1 MSLAAAAYFR
11 SLLSRF
17 FRREDVAEEMEQ
29 ELQAHIALRADDLER
44 GGMPRAEAERQAR
57 VEFGARER
65 YKEECHQATGGTRFE
80 GLIKDIRYAL
90 RMLRKSPGFT
100 LIAIGT
106 LALGIGANAIVF
118 SLLNALVLR
127 PVNVP
132 HGEQIYQIE
141 QGRDRAPSQSYLDY
155 IDLRDRNK
163 SFDGLAAYEI
173 DKAGLDV
180 GGTPVESFFYETSG
194 NYFDVLGIKPY
205 LGRFFHA
212 EDEHGY
218 NSAPY
223 LVLSYSLWQ
232 TRFHADPNIAGRAV
246 RINKF
251 AYTVLGVAPADF
263 RGTELFFAPEF
274 WAPMVNDEQLNGFN
288 TLTTR
293 GNRGK
298 WIVGRLKPGVTP
310 ARATADLNSIG
321 AYLSKTYPH
330 DDDGISFSLTKP
342 GLVGDMLGGPVHA
355 FVAGLM
361 LLSGLILL
369 AACANLGSLFSARA
383 ADRWREVALRLALGS
398 TRARILRQL
407 LTEAVLI
414 SLGGAALGIAGSI
427 SLLRGLS
434 AWQPIPDV
442 PVNAPVNP
450 DIRTYAVAF
459 LLALLSGLLF
469 GIVPI
474 RQVLHAHPYQAIKT
488 GANTPSLTRR
498 FALRDAL
505 LALQIAVCAVLVTA
519 SLVAVRGMVRSLHSS
534 FGFNPANTM
543 QVNTDIDMGG
553 YKPEERPAVQ
563 RRLLDAVSA
572 IPGVTASAY
581 ADRVP
586 LDIGWSTSFIYSDS
600 TTEYKP
606 SNTVA
611 EAAQYSVSPGYFH
624 AAQTALMAG
633 REFTWN
639 DTRDVPMVAV
649 INQELARKLFGSE
662 QNAIGRHFKIWGGQR
677 VLVVGIAEDGKY
689 KTLSENPT
697 PAVFLSI
704 VQSPSSDTWFI
715 VRSNRGTDELGPAL
729 EHTLNGLNTGLPFI
743 ISTWD
748 RELGTALFAAR
759 AASLA
764 LGVLG
769 FLGAMLA
776 VTGIFGLGAYTVSR
790 RLRELGIRMALGAGK
805 TQVLRAALGRVV
817 RLLAI
822 GSTAGLLLGLAA
834 TRLLS
839 FIVYQA
845 SPRDPIVLAGVV
857 LTMMLL
863 GLLAAWIPAMRAL
876 GADPVMLLR
885 EE

>member
-1 MSLAAAAYFR
+1 MSLIGNIR
-11 SLLSRF
+11 SLTARLFHRDQLAAEMDEEL
-17 FRREDVAEEMEQ
+17 RVHVAM
-29 ELQAHIALRADDLER
+29 RADDLVR
-44 GGMPRAEAERQAR
+44 SGLSRDDAERRAR
-57 VEFGARER
+57 IEFGARER
-65 YKEECHQATGGTRFE
+65 YKEESHHAAGGAGIE
-80 GLIKDIRYAL
+80 GFVQDTHYAL
-90 RMLRKSPGFT
+90 RMLRKSPGF
-100 LIAIGT
+100 AFVAVAT

-127 PVNVP
+127 TVNVP
-132 HGEQIYQIE
+132 HGEQIYQVE
-141 QGRDRAPSQSYLDY
+141 QARNHIPSQSYLDY
-155 IDLRDRNK
+155 LDLRDRNK

-180 GGTPVESFFYETSG
+180 DGTPIQSFFYEASG

-205 LGRFFHA
+205 IGRFFH
-212 EDEHGY
+212 EQDLHGY

-232 TRFHADPNIAGRAV
+232 TRFHADPSIAGRVV
-246 RINKF
+246 RVNKF
-251 AYTVLGVAPADF
+251 AYTVLGVAPPDF

-274 WAPMVNDEQLNGFN
+274 WAPMVDDEQLNGFN
-288 TLTTR
+288 TLTNR

-298 WIVGRLKPGVTP
+298 WIVGRLKHGVTL
-310 ARATADLNSIG
+310 AQAVADLNSVG
-321 AYLSKTYPH
+321 AWLSKTYPH
-330 DDDGISFSLTKP
+330 DDDSILFALAKP
-342 GLVGDMLGGPVHA
+342 GLVGNMLGGPVHA

-383 ADRWREVALRLALGS
+383 SDRWREVALRLALGS

-407 LTEAVLI
+407 LTEAVLV
-414 SLGGAALGIAGSI
+414 SLGGAVAGIAGAVV
-427 SLLRGLS
+427 LLRALS

-442 PVNAPVNP
+442 PVNTPVNP
-450 DIRTYAVAF
+450 DIRTYAVAV
-459 LLALLSGLLF
+459 LLALISGLLF

-488 GANTPSLTRR
+488 GANTGATMRR
-498 FALRDAL
+498 FTLRDAL
-505 LALQIAVCAVLVTA
+505 LALQIALCAVLVTA

-553 YKPEERPAVQ
+553 YKPEERPAMQ

-572 IPGVTASAY
+572 IPGVTGAAY

-586 LDIGWSTSFIYSDS
+586 LNIGWSTSFIYADS
-600 TTEYKP
+600 TTDYKP
-606 SNTVA
+606 SNTIA
-611 EAAQYSVSPGYFH
+611 EAVNYAVSPGYFQ
-624 AAQTALMAG
+624 AAATALVAG
-633 REFTWN
+633 RDFNWN
-639 DTRDVPMVAV
+639 DTKDAPTAAV
-649 INQELARKLFGSE
+649 INQELARKLFGN
-662 QNAIGRHFKIWGGQR
+662 QNAIGGHFKIWGGTR
-677 VLVVGIAEDGKY
+677 VLVVGVVENGKY
-689 KTLSENPT
+689 KTLSEDPT
-697 PAVFLSI
+697 PAMFLSI
-704 VQSPSSDTWFI
+704 LQSPSSDTWLI
-715 VRSNRGTDELGPAL
+715 VRSSRGTDELGPAL
-729 EHTLNGLNTGLPFI
+729 DRTLNGMNTGLPFL

-776 VTGIFGLGAYTVSR
+776 VTGIFGLGAYMVSR
-790 RLRELGIRMALGAGK
+790 RLRELGIRIALGAHK
-805 TQVLRAALGRVV
+805 KQVLGAALGRVF
-817 RLLAI
+817 RLLAF
-822 GSTAGLLLGLAA
+822 GSAAGLALGLAA

-845 SPRDPIVLAGVV
+845 SPRDPLVLVGVV
-857 LTMMLL
+857 FTMLLL
-863 GLLAAWIPAMRAL
+863 GLVAAWIPAIRAL
-876 GADPVMLLR
+876 RADPVMLLR

>member
-1 MSLAAAAYFR
+1 MSLAASAYFR

-44 GGMPRAEAERQAR
+44 GGIPRGEAERRAR
-57 VEFGARER
+57 IEFGARER
-65 YKEECHQATGGTRFE
+65 YKEECHQATGGSRFE
-80 GLIKDIRYAL
+80 GLIKDVRYAL

-173 DKAGLDV
+173 DKVGLDID
-180 GGTPVESFFYETSG
+180 GTPTQAFFFEASG
-194 NYFDVLGIKPY
+194 NYFDVLGVKPY

-212 EDEHGY
+212 EDEHGF

-223 LVLSYSLWQ
+223 IVLSYATWQ
-232 TRFHADPNIAGRAV
+232 TRFHSDANIAGRVV
-246 RINKF
+246 RVNKF
-251 AYTVLGVAPADF
+251 AYTVLGVAPEGF

-274 WAPMVNDEQLNGFN
+274 WAPMVDDEQLNGFN
-288 TLTTR
+288 TLKAR
-293 GNRGK
+293 SNRGK
-298 WIVGRLKPGVTP
+298 WIVGRLRPGVTQ
-310 ARATADLNSIG
+310 AQAVADLNSVG
-321 AYLSKTYPH
+321 AYLSKTYPS
-330 DDDGISFSLTKP
+330 DDDGASFSLTKP
-342 GLVGDMLGGPVHA
+342 GLVGDMLGAPVRA

-398 TRARILRQL
+398 TRGRILRQL
-407 LTEAVLI
+407 LTEAVLV
-414 SLGGAALGIAGSI
+414 SLGGAAAGFAGSI
-427 SLLRGLS
+427 VLLRWLS
-434 AWQPIPDV
+434 AWQPIPDIPINV
-442 PVNAPVNP
+442 PVNP
-450 DIRTYAVAF
+450 DARTYGVAV
-459 LLALLSGLLF
+459 LLALMSGVLF
-469 GIVPI
+469 GIVPV
-474 RQVLHAHPYQAIKT
+474 RQVMRAHPYQAIKT
-488 GANTPSLTRR
+488 GNNITAGVRR
-498 FALRDAL
+498 ITLRDIL

-534 FGFNPANTM
+534 LGFNPSNAV
-543 QVNTDIDMGG
+543 QVNTDVDMGG
-553 YKPEERPAVQ
+553 YKPEQRAAMQ
-563 RRLLDAVSA
+563 RRLLDAVA
-572 IPGVTASAY
+572 TIPGVSAAGY

-586 LDIGWSTSFIYSDS
+586 LNIGWSDSSVYSDS
-600 TTEYKP
+600 TTDFKP
-606 SNTVA
+606 SNVA
-611 EAAQYSVSPGYFH
+611 ADANAYRVSPGYFE
-624 AAQTALMAG
+624 AAETALRAG
-633 REFTWN
+633 RAITWN
-639 DTRDVPMVAV
+639 DTKDSPAVAV
-649 INQELARKLFGSE
+649 INQEFARKLFRSE
-662 QNAIGRHFKIWGGQR
+662 RNALGGHFKMWGQR
-677 VLVVGIAEDGKY
+677 FLVVGVVEDGKY
-689 KTLSENPT
+689 RTLSEDPQ
-697 PAVFLSI
+697 PAVFVSI
-704 VQSPSSDTWFI
+704 VQSPSSDTWLI

-729 EHTLNGLNTGLPFI
+729 ERTLNGMNTGLPFI

-817 RLLAI
+817 RLLVV
-822 GSTAGLLLGLAA
+822 GSASGLLLGLAA